1 MANRDFPPL
10 KASSV
15 AKRILALTQG
25 VKLQNRNSY
34 KLRTMLVSY
43 HALQPATREVNT
55 AIAAGLNSRH
65 PNSVDILLSG
75 ESLA

>member
-10 KASSV
+10 KASSD

-34 KLRTMLVSY
+34 RVRTTFEAPSN
-43 HALQPATREVNT
+43 PFD
-55 AIAAGLNSRH
+55 GLLGQ
-65 PNSVDILLSG
+65 DILKQFRSVRID
-75 ESLA
+75 SLPPPLL